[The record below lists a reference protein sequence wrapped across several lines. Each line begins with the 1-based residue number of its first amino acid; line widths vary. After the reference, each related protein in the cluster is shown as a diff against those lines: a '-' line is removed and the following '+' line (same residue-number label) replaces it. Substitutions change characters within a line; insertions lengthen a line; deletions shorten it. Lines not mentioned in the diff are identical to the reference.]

1 MSIPDIGINANT
13 IEDIE
18 IRNIPITF
26 STEVMPSLPEGVTM
40 QLPIIQMPGCVE
52 AHIDSELSPAL
63 TENDPSRVAIFCD
76 AGMPTFNSMNY
87 TQEVNV
93 ANPVTSV
100 PKVGGETEPAE
111 KADPITSIPSLP
123 RIPDQSV
130 ATAQIEK
137 GKSSKPTC
145 EKEQILVRGQCITI
159 VEPKNPLGEAAAKYL
174 PPLEAATTTATI
186 ATIATVSALLAKP
199 IADFLLKLIKPII
212 KKIIAKIKK
221 ALGKKVVPRSLRAR
235 VMAQRSRNQLIRQ
248 ARDLMG

>member
-13 IEDIE
+13 VKDVDIKD
-18 IRNIPITF
+18 IPISF
-26 STEVMPSLPEGVTM
+26 YTEAIPSLPDGVSM

-87 TQEVNV
+87 TPELSVIH
-93 ANPVTSV
+93 PKTEV
-100 PKVGGETEPAE
+100 PKVGGNAEADKPEAPAIPPAMATPKHSINTANTEN
-111 KADPITSIPSLP
+111 SS
-123 RIPDQSV
+123 
-130 ATAQIEK
+130 
-137 GKSSKPTC
+137 SSKPRC
-145 EKEQILVRGQCITI
+145 KDKEILVKGKCIT
-159 VEPKNPLGEAAAKYL
+159 VAKPENKAIETVTQYL

-186 ATIATVSALLAKP
+186 AIIATVSALLAKP
-199 IADFLLKLIKPII
+199 ISNFLLKLIKPMI

-221 ALGKKVVPRSLRAR
+221 AMGKQVKPRSLRER
-235 VMAQRSRNQLIRQ
+235 TLAQRSRNQLIRQ